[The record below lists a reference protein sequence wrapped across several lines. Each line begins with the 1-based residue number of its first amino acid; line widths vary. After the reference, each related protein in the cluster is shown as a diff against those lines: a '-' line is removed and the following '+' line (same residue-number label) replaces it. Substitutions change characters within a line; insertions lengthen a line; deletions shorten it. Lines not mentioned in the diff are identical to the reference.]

1 MKTPGNFAAA
11 LLGLAF
17 TAAVFAGD
25 PQIIYTK
32 SFPGSDPA
40 YVEITIDPSGQV
52 AYREA
57 PDDDP
62 ETFQLDIPSTAQIFD
77 LAEKLDHFSHP
88 LESGLKVANMGAK
101 TLRWQNGGKVTE
113 AKFNYTLDPNAKA
126 LQDWF
131 ERISETERLL
141 EAFRRAVKHDKLGV
155 DNALLNIWSAW
166 DHKRLAGAEQ
176 FLPLLDQVAKSDL
189 FMHMDRERAAELAEQ
204 IRAAHPKA

>member
-1 MKTPGNFAAA
+1 MRTPRKFAAA
-11 LLGLAF
+11 LPGLAF
-17 TAAVFAGD
+17 AAAVLAGD

-40 YVEITIDPSGQV
+40 YVEVTIDKSGQV

-62 ETFQLDIPSTAQIFD
+62 ETFQLDAPSTAQIFD

-88 LESGLKVANMGAK
+88 LESGLKVANMGMK
-101 TLRWQNGGKVTE
+101 TLRWQDGGKGSE
-113 AKFNYTLDPNAKA
+113 AKFNYTLEPDARA

-141 EAFRRAVKHDKLGV
+141 AALRRAVKHDKLGV
-155 DNALLNIWSAW
+155 DSALLNIWSAW

-176 FLPLLDQVAKSDL
+176 FLPLLDQVAQSDL
-189 FMHMDRERAAELAEQ
+189 YMHMDRERAAELAEQ
-204 IRAAHPKA
+204 IRAAHPKP